1 MRKIVALTA
10 ASLLGIAG
18 TSGVLGAG
26 SAAALTNGMPVSP
39 EDDTAAGVVQ
49 VASCTGTVVASHW
62 VLTAQHCVEVPNLQ
76 RSIYVGTTRE
86 QQHREEN
93 KFTSD
98 YAVWAPHGDV
108 ALAHV
113 TDALPQ
119 RLVREVRRTPVSFGE
134 QGRVYGWGA
143 GTGETLQYA
152 RAAVG
157 KTTSGVRPQ
166 GNEHDAFVVQYLDEA
181 RAGRGDSG
189 GPLFIDDEVAGVT
202 SFKAPQGGGRYSLFA
217 SLHELGDWIAQ
228 TTATPTQPSTGDAP
242 AETAP
247 TAPHQNGKV
256 AKPEQPSTGSVPPV
270 AKPKNPNSKNLLP
283 QNPQPANPQTEQP
296 RGPLATPGRSG
307 AGGGGSSLG
316 LSSS

>member
-1 MRKIVALTA
+1 MLAA

-26 SAAALTNGMPVSP
+26 TASALTNGMPISP

-49 VASCTGTVVASHW
+49 VASCTGTVVAPHW
-62 VLTAQHCVEVPNLQ
+62 VLTAQHCVEVPDLQ

-108 ALAHV
+108 ALVHV
-113 TDALPQ
+113 NTAFPEKMIQNIRRDA
-119 RLVREVRRTPVSFGE
+119 VEFGAT
-134 QGRVYGWGA
+134 GSVYGWGA
-143 GTGETLQYA
+143 GTEETLQFA
-152 RAAVG
+152 QAAVG
-157 KTTSGVRPQ
+157 RTTRGIRP
-166 GNEHDAFVVQYLDEA
+166 GTNEGAHDAFMVQYLGEA

-217 SLHELGDWIAQ
+217 SLHGLGDWIAQ

-247 TAPHQNGKV
+247 TAPHHNGPV

-270 AKPKNPNSKNLLP
+270 AKPENPNSKNLQP
-283 QNPQPANPQTEQP
+283 QNPRSENSQPKQP
-296 RGPLATPGRSG
+296 RGPQATPGRSG